1 MSITS
6 DLLSLII
13 MPLVLLVLGAMDLD
27 LEFFTLLAD
36 LKSRR
41 DKLILMAGLNG
52 SGKTTILNKI
62 HSEGVSTE
70 IVTPGEPIA
79 PYPLYAYF

>member
-1 MSITS
+1 
-6 DLLSLII
+6 

-70 IVTPGEPIA
+70 IVTPGSP
-79 PYPLYAYF
+79 